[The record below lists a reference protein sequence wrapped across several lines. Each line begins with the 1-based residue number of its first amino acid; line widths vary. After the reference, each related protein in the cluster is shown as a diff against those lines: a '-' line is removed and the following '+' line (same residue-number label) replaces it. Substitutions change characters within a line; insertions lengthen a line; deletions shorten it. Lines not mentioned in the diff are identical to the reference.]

1 VTDRDA
7 ARAQV
12 VIEES
17 PEILAI
23 LDEEGVVIACSR
35 RARFEGI
42 DPGQPLPARYAG
54 APSVGVDY
62 LLDGKRERVVYFG
75 IPGNPAAYEE
85 LRSGFTAA
93 VSHELRTPLARLLVL
108 LETAELPDAEIPA
121 LIDGAR
127 AEVEQVRELID
138 EVLFLSQLES
148 GEEVVSL
155 GSAPTDPVLESVA
168 ADFAERAERA
178 GVAIEI
184 RGDATIS
191 LPLRERMQRVIVS
204 NFIENAVRYAG
215 TGATVTI
222 SVRRE
227 GAEAVLM
234 SEDTGAGVPDEDL
247 PRLFERFFR
256 GDRVRSSRGTGLG
269 LAIVKHI
276 VGAAGGQVDATRAPS
291 GGLRIRCR
299 FPADDRL
306 DPPSG

>member
-1 VTDRDA
+1 MTDHDA
-7 ARAQV
+7 ARAEV

-23 LDEEGVVIACSR
+23 LDEQSVVITCSR

-42 DPGQPLPARYAG
+42 EPGQPLPSRYAG
-54 APSVGVDY
+54 ASSVGVDY

-108 LETAELPDAEIPA
+108 LETAELPDADVPA
-121 LIDGAR
+121 LVDRAR
-127 AEVEQVRELID
+127 DEIEQARELID

-155 GSAPTDPVLESVA
+155 GSAPAEPVLQSVA
-168 ADFAERAERA
+168 AEFFARAERA
-178 GVAIEI
+178 GIGLEI
-184 RGDATIS
+184 RADAAIT
-191 LPLRERMQRVIVS
+191 LPLRARMQRVIVG
-204 NFIENAVRYAG
+204 NLVENAIRYAG
-215 TGATVTI
+215 TGATV
-222 SVRRE
+222 SVSVVRD
-227 GAEAVLM
+227 GGEAVLTC
-234 SEDTGAGVPDEDL
+234 EDTGAGVPDRDL

-256 GDRVRSSRGTGLG
+256 ADRVRSSRGTGLG

-276 VGAAGGQVDATRAPS
+276 VSSAGGHVEARRSDA
-291 GGLRIRCR
+291 GGLCIRCR
-299 FPADDRL
+299 FPA
-306 DPPSG
+306 